1 MSSRWWFP
9 FDGMEEMSFKRV
21 PEGWVYRVP
30 NPWLLGRSRYYLVS
44 EKQKSEIAGHHRRM
58 WLFLLLGIAVIAAVG
73 APLTLAGF
81 DEQQVVLSLATAALL
96 GLIVGFA
103 ANAWLCRTIRPII
116 ANLTPTTQRITQS
129 EVLNTQIA
137 VFSRGYLLFFG
148 SLSLLLFALIALQP
162 LLTSAGWG
170 RALAMRRDVVRRR
183 HDLLVRL
190 VHRQAQTIGG
200 PSEIAGVAQ
209 SRSDTSFGIKGPLAT
224 L

>member
-58 WLFLLLGIAVIAAVG
+58 WLFLLLGITVIAAVG

-81 DEQQVVLSLATAALL
+81 DEQQVVLSRATAALL

-162 LLTSAGWG
+162 LLTSAGWDTRSLFG
-170 RALAMRRDVVRRR
+170 ALLFGAGTIYWFALYIAKRRQSVARAR
-183 HDLLVRL
+183 
-190 VHRQAQTIGG
+190 
-200 PSEIAGVAQ
+200 
-209 SRSDTSFGIKGPLAT
+209 
-224 L
+224 

>member
-1 MSSRWWFP
+1 MSGRWWFP

-96 GLIVGFA
+96 GLIVGFV
-103 ANAWLCRTIRPII
+103 ANAWLCRTIHPII
-116 ANLTPTTQRITQS
+116 ADLTPTTQRITQS

-162 LLTSAGWG
+162 LLTSAGWDARSLCG
-170 RALAMRRDVVRRR
+170 AMLFGAGTIYWFALYIAKRRQSVARAR
-183 HDLLVRL
+183 
-190 VHRQAQTIGG
+190 
-200 PSEIAGVAQ
+200 
-209 SRSDTSFGIKGPLAT
+209 
-224 L
+224 

>member
-21 PEGWVYRVP
+21 PEGWVYRAP

-96 GLIVGFA
+96 GLIVGFV

-116 ANLTPTTQRITQS
+116 ADLTPTTQRITQS

-148 SLSLLLFALIALQP
+148 SLSLLLLALIALQP
-162 LLTSAGWG
+162 LLTSAGWDARSLCG
-170 RALAMRRDVVRRR
+170 AMLFGAGTIYWFALYVAKRRQSVARAR
-183 HDLLVRL
+183 
-190 VHRQAQTIGG
+190 
-200 PSEIAGVAQ
+200 
-209 SRSDTSFGIKGPLAT
+209 
-224 L
+224 

>member
-58 WLFLLLGIAVIAAVG
+58 WLFLLLGITVIAAVG

-162 LLTSAGWG
+162 LLTSAGWDARSLCG
-170 RALAMRRDVVRRR
+170 AMLFGAGTIYWFALYIAKRRQSVARAR
-183 HDLLVRL
+183 
-190 VHRQAQTIGG
+190 
-200 PSEIAGVAQ
+200 
-209 SRSDTSFGIKGPLAT
+209 
-224 L
+224 

>member
-9 FDGMEEMSFKRV
+9 FDGMEELSFKRV

-30 NPWLLGRSRYYLVS
+30 NPWLLGRSRHYLVS
-44 EKQKSEIAGHHRRM
+44 EKQKSDIAGHHRRM
-58 WLFLLLGIAVIAAVG
+58 WLFLLLGVAVIAAVG
-73 APLTLAGF
+73 APLTFVGF

-116 ANLTPTTQRITQS
+116 ADLTPTTQRITQS

-162 LLTSAGWG
+162 LLTSAGWDARSLCG
-170 RALAMRRDVVRRR
+170 ALLFGAGTIYWFALYIAKRRQSVARAR
-183 HDLLVRL
+183 
-190 VHRQAQTIGG
+190 
-200 PSEIAGVAQ
+200 
-209 SRSDTSFGIKGPLAT
+209 
-224 L
+224 

>member
-21 PEGWVYRVP
+21 PEGWVYRIP

-96 GLIVGFA
+96 GLIVGFV

-116 ANLTPTTQRITQS
+116 ADLTPTTQRITQS

-162 LLTSAGWG
+162 LLTSAGWDARSLCG
-170 RALAMRRDVVRRR
+170 AMLFGAGTIYWFALYIAKRRQSVARAR
-183 HDLLVRL
+183 
-190 VHRQAQTIGG
+190 
-200 PSEIAGVAQ
+200 
-209 SRSDTSFGIKGPLAT
+209 
-224 L
+224 

>member
-96 GLIVGFA
+96 GLIVGFV

-116 ANLTPTTQRITQS
+116 ADLTPTTQRITQS

-209 SRSDTSFGIKGPLAT
+209 SVSQA
-224 L
+224 

>member
-21 PEGWVYRVP
+21 PEGWVYRAP

-81 DEQQVVLSLATAALL
+81 DDQQVVLSLATAALL
-96 GLIVGFA
+96 GLIVGFV
-103 ANAWLCRTIRPII
+103 ANAWLWRTIRPII
-116 ANLTPTTQRITQS
+116 ADLRPTTQRIAQS

-148 SLSLLLFALIALQP
+148 SLSLLLLALIALQP
-162 LLTSAGWG
+162 LLTSAGWDARSLCG
-170 RALAMRRDVVRRR
+170 ALLFGAGTIYWFALYIAKRRQSVARAR
-183 HDLLVRL
+183 
-190 VHRQAQTIGG
+190 
-200 PSEIAGVAQ
+200 
-209 SRSDTSFGIKGPLAT
+209 
-224 L
+224 

>member
-58 WLFLLLGIAVIAAVG
+58 WLFLLLGITVIAAVG

-137 VFSRGYLLFFG
+137 VFSRGYLLFFV

-162 LLTSAGWG
+162 LLTSAGWDTRSLFG
-170 RALAMRRDVVRRR
+170 ALLFGAGTIYWFALYIAKRRQSVARAR
-183 HDLLVRL
+183 
-190 VHRQAQTIGG
+190 
-200 PSEIAGVAQ
+200 
-209 SRSDTSFGIKGPLAT
+209 
-224 L
+224 

>member
-9 FDGMEEMSFKRV
+9 FDGMEELSFKRV

-30 NPWLLGRSRYYLVS
+30 NPWLLGRSRHYLVS
-44 EKQKSEIAGHHRRM
+44 EKQKSDIAGHHRRM
-58 WLFLLLGIAVIAAVG
+58 WLFLLLGVAVIAAVG
-73 APLTLAGF
+73 APLTFVGF
-81 DEQQVVLSLATAALL
+81 NEQQVVLSLAAAALL

-116 ANLTPTTQRITQS
+116 ADLTPTTQRITQS

-162 LLTSAGWG
+162 LLTSAGWDARSLCG
-170 RALAMRRDVVRRR
+170 ALLFGAGTIYWFALYIAKCRQSVARAR
-183 HDLLVRL
+183 
-190 VHRQAQTIGG
+190 
-200 PSEIAGVAQ
+200 
-209 SRSDTSFGIKGPLAT
+209 
-224 L
+224 

>member
-162 LLTSAGWG
+162 LLTSAGWDTRSLFG
-170 RALAMRRDVVRRR
+170 ALLFGAGTIYWFALYIAKRRQSVARAR
-183 HDLLVRL
+183 
-190 VHRQAQTIGG
+190 
-200 PSEIAGVAQ
+200 
-209 SRSDTSFGIKGPLAT
+209 
-224 L
+224 

>member
-9 FDGMEEMSFKRV
+9 FDGMEKMSFKRV
-21 PEGWVYRVP
+21 PEGWVYRAP

-58 WLFLLLGIAVIAAVG
+58 WLFLLLGIAVVAAVG

-81 DEQQVVLSLATAALL
+81 DDQQVVLSLATAALL
-96 GLIVGFA
+96 GLIVGFV

-116 ANLTPTTQRITQS
+116 ADLPPTTQRIAQS

-137 VFSRGYLLFFG
+137 VFSRGYMLFFG

-162 LLTSAGWG
+162 LLTSAGWDARSLCG
-170 RALAMRRDVVRRR
+170 ALLFGAGTIYWFALYIAKRRQSVARAR
-183 HDLLVRL
+183 
-190 VHRQAQTIGG
+190 
-200 PSEIAGVAQ
+200 
-209 SRSDTSFGIKGPLAT
+209 
-224 L
+224 

>member
-21 PEGWVYRVP
+21 PEGWVYRAP

-96 GLIVGFA
+96 GLIVGFV
-103 ANAWLCRTIRPII
+103 ANAWLWRTIRPII
-116 ANLTPTTQRITQS
+116 ADLPPTTQRIAQS

-148 SLSLLLFALIALQP
+148 SLSLLLLALIALQP
-162 LLTSAGWG
+162 LLTSAGWDARSLCG
-170 RALAMRRDVVRRR
+170 ALLFGAGTIYWFALYIAKRRQSVARAR
-183 HDLLVRL
+183 
-190 VHRQAQTIGG
+190 
-200 PSEIAGVAQ
+200 
-209 SRSDTSFGIKGPLAT
+209 
-224 L
+224 

>member
-1 MSSRWWFP
+1 
-9 FDGMEEMSFKRV
+9 MEEMSFKRV
-21 PEGWVYRVP
+21 PEGWVYRIP

-162 LLTSAGWG
+162 LLTSAGWDTRSLFG
-170 RALAMRRDVVRRR
+170 ALLFGAGTIYWFALYIAKRRQSVARAR
-183 HDLLVRL
+183 
-190 VHRQAQTIGG
+190 
-200 PSEIAGVAQ
+200 
-209 SRSDTSFGIKGPLAT
+209 
-224 L
+224 

>member
-21 PEGWVYRVP
+21 PEGWVYRIP

-58 WLFLLLGIAVIAAVG
+58 WLFLLLGITVIAAVG

-96 GLIVGFA
+96 GLIVGFV

-116 ANLTPTTQRITQS
+116 ADLTPTTQRITQS

-162 LLTSAGWG
+162 LLTSAGWDARSLCG
-170 RALAMRRDVVRRR
+170 ALLFGAGTIYWFALYIAKRRQSVARAR
-183 HDLLVRL
+183 
-190 VHRQAQTIGG
+190 
-200 PSEIAGVAQ
+200 
-209 SRSDTSFGIKGPLAT
+209 
-224 L
+224 

>member
-96 GLIVGFA
+96 GLIVGFV

-116 ANLTPTTQRITQS
+116 ADLTPTTQRITQS

-137 VFSRGYLLFFG
+137 VFSRGYMLFFG

-162 LLTSAGWG
+162 LLTSAGWDTRSLCG
-170 RALAMRRDVVRRR
+170 ALLFGAGTIYWFALYIAKRRQSVARAR
-183 HDLLVRL
+183 
-190 VHRQAQTIGG
+190 
-200 PSEIAGVAQ
+200 
-209 SRSDTSFGIKGPLAT
+209 
-224 L
+224 

>member
-21 PEGWVYRVP
+21 PEGWVYRAP

-81 DEQQVVLSLATAALL
+81 DDQQVVLSLATAALL
-96 GLIVGFA
+96 GLIVGFV

-116 ANLTPTTQRITQS
+116 ADLPPTTQRIAQS

-137 VFSRGYLLFFG
+137 VFSRGYLLFFR
-148 SLSLLLFALIALQP
+148 SLSLLLLALIALQP
-162 LLTSAGWG
+162 LLRSAGWDARSLCG
-170 RALAMRRDVVRRR
+170 ALLFGAGTIYSFALYIAKRRQSVARAR
-183 HDLLVRL
+183 
-190 VHRQAQTIGG
+190 
-200 PSEIAGVAQ
+200 
-209 SRSDTSFGIKGPLAT
+209 
-224 L
+224 

>member
-21 PEGWVYRVP
+21 PEGWVYRIP

-81 DEQQVVLSLATAALL
+81 DERQVVVSLATAELV
-96 GLIVGFA
+96 GLIVGFV

-162 LLTSAGWG
+162 LLTSAGWDTRSLFG
-170 RALAMRRDVVRRR
+170 ALLFGAGTIYWFALYIAKRRQSVARAR
-183 HDLLVRL
+183 
-190 VHRQAQTIGG
+190 
-200 PSEIAGVAQ
+200 
-209 SRSDTSFGIKGPLAT
+209 
-224 L
+224 

>member
-9 FDGMEEMSFKRV
+9 FDGMEKMSFKRV
-21 PEGWVYRVP
+21 PEGWVYRAP

-81 DEQQVVLSLATAALL
+81 DDQQVVLSLATAALL
-96 GLIVGFA
+96 GLIVGFV
-103 ANAWLCRTIRPII
+103 ANAWLWRTIRPII
-116 ANLTPTTQRITQS
+116 ADLPPTTQRIAQS

-162 LLTSAGWG
+162 LLTSAGWDARSLCG
-170 RALAMRRDVVRRR
+170 ALLFGAGTIYWFALYIAKRRQSVARAR
-183 HDLLVRL
+183 
-190 VHRQAQTIGG
+190 
-200 PSEIAGVAQ
+200 
-209 SRSDTSFGIKGPLAT
+209 
-224 L
+224 

>member
-1 MSSRWWFP
+1 
-9 FDGMEEMSFKRV
+9 MEEMSFKRV

-96 GLIVGFA
+96 GLIVGFV

-116 ANLTPTTQRITQS
+116 ADLTPTTQRITQS

-162 LLTSAGWG
+162 LLTSAGWDARSLCG
-170 RALAMRRDVVRRR
+170 AMLFGAGTIYWFALYIAKRRQSVARAR
-183 HDLLVRL
+183 
-190 VHRQAQTIGG
+190 
-200 PSEIAGVAQ
+200 
-209 SRSDTSFGIKGPLAT
+209 
-224 L
+224 

>member
-1 MSSRWWFP
+1 MGGVVPLRRKEAEMSSRWWFP

-96 GLIVGFA
+96 GLIVGFV

-116 ANLTPTTQRITQS
+116 ADLTPTTQRITQS

-162 LLTSAGWG
+162 LLTSAGWDARSLCG
-170 RALAMRRDVVRRR
+170 AMLFGAGTIYWFALYVAKRRQSVARAR
-183 HDLLVRL
+183 
-190 VHRQAQTIGG
+190 
-200 PSEIAGVAQ
+200 
-209 SRSDTSFGIKGPLAT
+209 
-224 L
+224 

>member
-58 WLFLLLGIAVIAAVG
+58 WLFLLLGITVIAAVG

-162 LLTSAGWG
+162 LLTSAGWDARSLFG
-170 RALAMRRDVVRRR
+170 ALLFGAGTIYWFALYIAKRRQSVARAR
-183 HDLLVRL
+183 
-190 VHRQAQTIGG
+190 
-200 PSEIAGVAQ
+200 
-209 SRSDTSFGIKGPLAT
+209 
-224 L
+224 

>member
-81 DEQQVVLSLATAALL
+81 DDQQVVLSLATAALL
-96 GLIVGFA
+96 GLIVGFV

-116 ANLTPTTQRITQS
+116 ADLTPTTQRITQS

-162 LLTSAGWG
+162 LLTSAGWDARSLCG
-170 RALAMRRDVVRRR
+170 AMLFGAGTIYWFALYIAKRRQSVARAR
-183 HDLLVRL
+183 
-190 VHRQAQTIGG
+190 
-200 PSEIAGVAQ
+200 
-209 SRSDTSFGIKGPLAT
+209 
-224 L
+224 

>member
-9 FDGMEEMSFKRV
+9 FDGMEKMSFKRV
-21 PEGWVYRVP
+21 PEGWVYRAP

-81 DEQQVVLSLATAALL
+81 DDQQVVLSLATAALL
-96 GLIVGFA
+96 GLIVGFV
-103 ANAWLCRTIRPII
+103 ANAWLWRTIRPII
-116 ANLTPTTQRITQS
+116 ADLPPTTQRIAQS

-148 SLSLLLFALIALQP
+148 SLSLLLLALIALQP
-162 LLTSAGWG
+162 LLTSAGWDARSLCG
-170 RALAMRRDVVRRR
+170 ALLFGAGTIYWFALYIAKRRQSVARAR
-183 HDLLVRL
+183 
-190 VHRQAQTIGG
+190 
-200 PSEIAGVAQ
+200 
-209 SRSDTSFGIKGPLAT
+209 
-224 L
+224 

>member
-1 MSSRWWFP
+1 
-9 FDGMEEMSFKRV
+9 MEEMSFKRV
-21 PEGWVYRVP
+21 PEGWVYRAP

-81 DEQQVVLSLATAALL
+81 DDQQVVLSLATAALL
-96 GLIVGFA
+96 GLIVGFV
-103 ANAWLCRTIRPII
+103 ANAWLWRTIRPII
-116 ANLTPTTQRITQS
+116 ADLPPTTQRIAQS

-162 LLTSAGWG
+162 LLTSAGWDARSLCG
-170 RALAMRRDVVRRR
+170 ALLFGAGTIYWFALYIAKRRQPVARAR
-183 HDLLVRL
+183 
-190 VHRQAQTIGG
+190 
-200 PSEIAGVAQ
+200 
-209 SRSDTSFGIKGPLAT
+209 
-224 L
+224 

>member
-21 PEGWVYRVP
+21 PEGWVYRAP

-81 DEQQVVLSLATAALL
+81 DDQQVVLSLATAALL
-96 GLIVGFA
+96 GLIVGFV
-103 ANAWLCRTIRPII
+103 ANAWLWRTIRPII
-116 ANLTPTTQRITQS
+116 ADLPPTTQRIAQS

-162 LLTSAGWG
+162 LLTSAGWDARSLCG
-170 RALAMRRDVVRRR
+170 AMLFGAGTIYSVEGAGEMQKVSVVFQNNT
-183 HDLLVRL
+183 HKKFVAKYARL
-190 VHRQAQTIGG
+190 
-200 PSEIAGVAQ
+200 EI
-209 SRSDTSFGIKGPLAT
+209 I
-224 L
+224 

>member
-1 MSSRWWFP
+1 
-9 FDGMEEMSFKRV
+9 MEEMSFKRV
-21 PEGWVYRVP
+21 PEGWVYRAP
-30 NPWLLGRSRYYLVS
+30 NPWLFGSGRYYLLD
-44 EKQKSEIAGHHRRM
+44 EKQKSDVAGHHRRM
-58 WLFLLLGIAVIAAVG
+58 WLFLLLGVAVIAAVG

-162 LLTSAGWG
+162 LLTSAGWDARSLIG
-170 RALAMRRDVVRRR
+170 ALLFGAGTIYWFALYIAKRRQSVARAR
-183 HDLLVRL
+183 
-190 VHRQAQTIGG
+190 
-200 PSEIAGVAQ
+200 
-209 SRSDTSFGIKGPLAT
+209 
-224 L
+224 

>member
-9 FDGMEEMSFKRV
+9 FDGMEELSFKRV

-30 NPWLLGRSRYYLVS
+30 NPWLLGRSRHYLVS
-44 EKQKSEIAGHHRRM
+44 EKQKSDIAGHHRRM

-73 APLTLAGF
+73 APLTFVGF

-96 GLIVGFA
+96 GLIAGFA

-116 ANLTPTTQRITQS
+116 ADLTPTTQRITQS

-162 LLTSAGWG
+162 LLTSAGWDARSLCG
-170 RALAMRRDVVRRR
+170 ALLFGAGTIYWFALYIAKRRQSVARAR
-183 HDLLVRL
+183 
-190 VHRQAQTIGG
+190 
-200 PSEIAGVAQ
+200 
-209 SRSDTSFGIKGPLAT
+209 
-224 L
+224 

>member
-58 WLFLLLGIAVIAAVG
+58 WLFLLLGIAVIAAVA

-129 EVLNTQIA
+129 EGLNTQIA

-162 LLTSAGWG
+162 LLTSAGWDARSLIG
-170 RALAMRRDVVRRR
+170 ALLFGAGTIYWFALYIAKRRQSVARAR
-183 HDLLVRL
+183 
-190 VHRQAQTIGG
+190 
-200 PSEIAGVAQ
+200 
-209 SRSDTSFGIKGPLAT
+209 
-224 L
+224 

>member
-44 EKQKSEIAGHHRRM
+44 EKQKSEFAGHHRRM

-81 DEQQVVLSLATAALL
+81 DDQQVVLSLATAALL
-96 GLIVGFA
+96 GLIVGFV

-116 ANLTPTTQRITQS
+116 ADLPPTTQRIAQS

-162 LLTSAGWG
+162 LLTSAGWDARSLCG
-170 RALAMRRDVVRRR
+170 AMLFGAGTIYWFALYIAKRRQSVARAR
-183 HDLLVRL
+183 
-190 VHRQAQTIGG
+190 
-200 PSEIAGVAQ
+200 
-209 SRSDTSFGIKGPLAT
+209 
-224 L
+224 

>member
-73 APLTLAGF
+73 APLTFVGF
-81 DEQQVVLSLATAALL
+81 NEQQVVLSLATAALL
-96 GLIVGFA
+96 GLIAGFA

-116 ANLTPTTQRITQS
+116 ADLTPTTQRITQS

-137 VFSRGYLLFFG
+137 VFSRGYMLFFG

-162 LLTSAGWG
+162 LLTSAGWDTRSLFG
-170 RALAMRRDVVRRR
+170 ALLFGAGTIYWFALYIAKRRQSVARAR
-183 HDLLVRL
+183 
-190 VHRQAQTIGG
+190 
-200 PSEIAGVAQ
+200 
-209 SRSDTSFGIKGPLAT
+209 
-224 L
+224 

>member
-58 WLFLLLGIAVIAAVG
+58 WLFLLLGIAVVAAVG

-81 DEQQVVLSLATAALL
+81 DDQQVVLSLATAALL
-96 GLIVGFA
+96 GLIVGFV
-103 ANAWLCRTIRPII
+103 ANAWLWRTIRPII
-116 ANLTPTTQRITQS
+116 ADLPPTTQRIAQS

-148 SLSLLLFALIALQP
+148 SLSLLLLALIALQP
-162 LLTSAGWG
+162 LLTSAGWDARSLCG
-170 RALAMRRDVVRRR
+170 ALLFGAGTIYWFALYIAKRRQSVARAR
-183 HDLLVRL
+183 
-190 VHRQAQTIGG
+190 
-200 PSEIAGVAQ
+200 
-209 SRSDTSFGIKGPLAT
+209 
-224 L
+224 

>member
-21 PEGWVYRVP
+21 PEGWVYRIP

-137 VFSRGYLLFFG
+137 VFSRGYMLFFG

-162 LLTSAGWG
+162 LLTSAGWDTRSLFG
-170 RALAMRRDVVRRR
+170 ALLFGAGTIYWFALYIAKRRQSVARAR
-183 HDLLVRL
+183 
-190 VHRQAQTIGG
+190 
-200 PSEIAGVAQ
+200 
-209 SRSDTSFGIKGPLAT
+209 
-224 L
+224 

>member
-81 DEQQVVLSLATAALL
+81 DEQQVVVSLATAALL
-96 GLIVGFA
+96 GLIVGFV

-116 ANLTPTTQRITQS
+116 ADLTPTTQRITQS

-162 LLTSAGWG
+162 LLTSAGWDARSLCG
-170 RALAMRRDVVRRR
+170 ALLFGAGTIYWFALYIAKRRQSVARAR
-183 HDLLVRL
+183 
-190 VHRQAQTIGG
+190 
-200 PSEIAGVAQ
+200 
-209 SRSDTSFGIKGPLAT
+209 
-224 L
+224 

>member
-1 MSSRWWFP
+1 
-9 FDGMEEMSFKRV
+9 MEEMSFKRV

-58 WLFLLLGIAVIAAVG
+58 WLFLLLGITVITAVG

-162 LLTSAGWG
+162 LLTSAGWDARSLCG
-170 RALAMRRDVVRRR
+170 AMLFGAGTIYWFALYIAKRRQSVARAR
-183 HDLLVRL
+183 
-190 VHRQAQTIGG
+190 
-200 PSEIAGVAQ
+200 
-209 SRSDTSFGIKGPLAT
+209 
-224 L
+224 

>member
-30 NPWLLGRSRYYLVS
+30 NKWLLGRSRYYLVS

-162 LLTSAGWG
+162 LLTSAGWDARSLCG
-170 RALAMRRDVVRRR
+170 AMLFGAGTIYWFALYIAKRRQSVARAR
-183 HDLLVRL
+183 
-190 VHRQAQTIGG
+190 
-200 PSEIAGVAQ
+200 
-209 SRSDTSFGIKGPLAT
+209 
-224 L
+224 